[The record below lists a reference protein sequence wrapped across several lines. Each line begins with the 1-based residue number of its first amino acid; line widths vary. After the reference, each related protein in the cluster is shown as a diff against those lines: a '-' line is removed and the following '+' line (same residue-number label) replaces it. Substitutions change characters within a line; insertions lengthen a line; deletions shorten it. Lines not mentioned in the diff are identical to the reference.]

1 MAHMVPYPSS
11 AFVFPYR
18 SPTVPLPFPYH
29 SPTIPLPYTARF
41 SLFGLR
47 FAFFSYFCILI
58 LNLRDMT
65 DQQYREEILRLKQEK
80 NAVILG
86 HYYQRHE
93 IQALSDHVG
102 DSLALAQRAQEA
114 TADIIVFC
122 GVHFM
127 AETAKILNPQRKV
140 LLPDMEASCSLAES
154 CQGPDFAAFKAQHP
168 DHMVISYINCSAD
181 IKALSDLICTSGN
194 AEKLVRSL
202 PEDQKIIF
210 APDRNLGGYIN
221 RVTGRN
227 MLLWDGV
234 CTVHD
239 AMQAEGILKIKAT
252 HPDAPVIAHPECNPA
267 LLAVA
272 DFIGSTKAMLNYIEK
287 SDSRKI
293 IVATETGILY
303 EMRRL
308 RPDIEFLT
316 LRDDKSCACDDCTYM
331 KLNTLEKLYLCL
343 RDEQPEILMTPDM
356 IEAAKRPIVRMLDM
370 SKQLGIIK

>member
-1 MAHMVPYPSS
+1 MSNEE
-11 AFVFPYR
+11 
-18 SPTVPLPFPYH
+18 LK
-29 SPTIPLPYTARF
+29 
-41 SLFGLR
+41 
-47 FAFFSYFCILI
+47 
-58 LNLRDMT
+58 
-65 DQQYREEILRLKQEK
+65 QEILRLKKEK

-93 IQALSDHVG
+93 IQELSDYIG

-127 AETAKILNPQRKV
+127 AETAKILNPSCKV

-154 CQGPDFAAFKAQHP
+154 CKAGEFSNFKAEHP
-168 DHMVISYINCSAD
+168 DHMVISYVNCSAE

-210 APDRNLGGYIN
+210 APDKNLGGYIN
-221 RVTGRN
+221 QVTGRK
-227 MLLWDGV
+227 MLLWNGV

-239 AMQAEGILKIKAT
+239 AMQAEAVLQLKVA

-267 LLAVA
+267 LLKVA
-272 DFIGSTKAMLNYIEK
+272 DFVGSTKAMLNFIK
-287 SDSRKI
+287 ASNAKKF

-303 EMRRL
+303 EMKKEN
-308 RPDIEFLT
+308 PDKEFIT
-316 LRDDKSCACDDCTYM
+316 LRDNKSCACDDCAYM
-331 KLNTLEKLYLCL
+331 KLNTLEKLYNCL
-343 RDEQPEILMTPDM
+343 RDEQPEILMSPEM
-356 IEAAKRPIVRMLDM
+356 IEAAKRPIVRMLEM
-370 SKQLGIIK
+370 SKKHGIIK

>member
-1 MAHMVPYPSS
+1 MNQEQ
-11 AFVFPYR
+11 
-18 SPTVPLPFPYH
+18 LKK
-29 SPTIPLPYTARF
+29 
-41 SLFGLR
+41 
-47 FAFFSYFCILI
+47 
-58 LNLRDMT
+58 
-65 DQQYREEILRLKQEK
+65 EILRLKKEK

-93 IQALSDHVG
+93 IQELSDYIG
-102 DSLALAQRAQEA
+102 DSLALAQKAQEA

-127 AETAKILNPQRKV
+127 AETAKILNPSRKV

-154 CQGPDFAAFKAQHP
+154 CKAEDFKKFKAEHP
-168 DHMVISYINCSAD
+168 DHMVISYVNCSAE

-210 APDRNLGGYIN
+210 APDKNLGGYIN
-221 RVTGRN
+221 QVTGRN
-227 MLLWDGV
+227 MLLWNGV

-239 AMQAEGILKIKAT
+239 AMQAEAVLQLKVE

-267 LLAVA
+267 LLKVA
-272 DFIGSTKAMLNYIEK
+272 DFVGSTKAMLNYIKASEAK
-287 SDSRKI
+287 KF

-303 EMRRL
+303 EMKKEN
-308 RPDIEFLT
+308 PDKEFIT
-316 LRDDKSCACDDCTYM
+316 LRDNNHCACDDCAYM
-331 KLNTLEKLYLCL
+331 KLNTLDKLYNCL
-343 RDEQPEILMTPDM
+343 RDEQPEILMSSEM

>member
-1 MAHMVPYPSS
+1 MSNEE
-11 AFVFPYR
+11 
-18 SPTVPLPFPYH
+18 LK
-29 SPTIPLPYTARF
+29 
-41 SLFGLR
+41 
-47 FAFFSYFCILI
+47 
-58 LNLRDMT
+58 
-65 DQQYREEILRLKQEK
+65 QEILRLKKEK

-93 IQALSDHVG
+93 IQELSDYIG

-127 AETAKILNPQRKV
+127 AENAKILNPSCKV
-140 LLPDMEASCSLAES
+140 LLPDMEANCSLAES
-154 CQGPDFAAFKAQHP
+154 CKAGEFSKFKAEHP
-168 DHMVISYINCSAD
+168 DHMVISYVNCSAE

-210 APDRNLGGYIN
+210 APDKNLGGYIN
-221 RVTGRN
+221 QVTGRK
-227 MLLWDGV
+227 MLLWNGV

-239 AMQAEGILKIKAT
+239 AMQAEAVLQLKVA

-267 LLAVA
+267 LLKVA
-272 DFIGSTKAMLNYIEK
+272 DFVGSTKAMLNFIK
-287 SDSRKI
+287 ASDAKKF

-303 EMRRL
+303 EMKKEN
-308 RPDIEFLT
+308 PGKEFIT
-316 LRDDKSCACDDCTYM
+316 LRDNKSCACDDCAYM
-331 KLNTLEKLYLCL
+331 KLNTLEKLYNCL
-343 RDEQPEILMTPDM
+343 RDEQPEILMSPEM
-356 IEAAKRPIVRMLDM
+356 IEAAKRPIVRMLEM

>member
-1 MAHMVPYPSS
+1 
-11 AFVFPYR
+11 
-18 SPTVPLPFPYH
+18 
-29 SPTIPLPYTARF
+29 
-41 SLFGLR
+41 
-47 FAFFSYFCILI
+47 
-58 LNLRDMT
+58 MT
-65 DQQYREEILRLKQEK
+65 DNELRQEILRLKNEK

-93 IQALSDHVG
+93 IQDISDYIG
-102 DSLALAQRAQEA
+102 DSLALAQKAQEA

-127 AETAKILNPQRKV
+127 AETAKILNPQCKV

-154 CQGPDFAAFKAQHP
+154 CKAEDFAKFKAEHP
-168 DHMVISYINCSAD
+168 DHMVISYVNCSAE

-202 PEDQKIIF
+202 PENQKIIF

-221 RVTGRN
+221 SVTGRQ
-227 MLLWDGV
+227 MLLWNGV

-239 AMQAEGILKIKAT
+239 AMQAESVLQLKADN
-252 HPDAPVIAHPECNPA
+252 PDAPVIAHPECNPA
-267 LLAVA
+267 LLEVA
-272 DFIGSTKAMLNYIEK
+272 DFVGSTKAMLNFIK
-287 SDSRKI
+287 ASSSKRF

-303 EMRRL
+303 EMKREN
-308 RPDIEFLT
+308 PDKEFIT
-316 LRDDKSCACDDCTYM
+316 LRDNKSCACDDCAYM
-331 KLNTLEKLYLCL
+331 KLNTLEKLYKCL
-343 RDEQPEILMTPDM
+343 RDEQPEILMSDEM

>member
-1 MAHMVPYPSS
+1 
-11 AFVFPYR
+11 
-18 SPTVPLPFPYH
+18 
-29 SPTIPLPYTARF
+29 
-41 SLFGLR
+41 
-47 FAFFSYFCILI
+47 
-58 LNLRDMT
+58 MT
-65 DQQYREEILRLKQEK
+65 DEQLKQEILRLKKEK

-93 IQALSDHVG
+93 IQELSDYIG

-127 AETAKILNPQRKV
+127 AETAKILNPSRKV

-154 CQGPDFAAFKAQHP
+154 CKAEDFSKFKAEHP
-168 DHMVISYINCSAD
+168 DHMVISYVNCSAE

-221 RVTGRN
+221 QVTGRK
-227 MLLWDGV
+227 MVLWNGV

-239 AMQAEGILKIKAT
+239 AMQAEAVLHLKAE

-267 LLAVA
+267 LLKVA
-272 DFIGSTKAMLNYIEK
+272 DFVGSTKAMLNYIK
-287 SDSRKI
+287 SSSAKKF

-303 EMRRL
+303 EMKKEN
-308 RPDIEFLT
+308 PDKEFIT
-316 LRDDKSCACDDCTYM
+316 LRDNKHCSCDDCAYM
-331 KLNTLEKLYLCL
+331 KLNTLEKLYTCL
-343 RDEQPEILMTPDM
+343 RDEQPELLMSPEM
-356 IEAAKRPIVRMLDM
+356 IEAAKRPIVRMLEM

>member
-1 MAHMVPYPSS
+1 MKD
-11 AFVFPYR
+11 
-18 SPTVPLPFPYH
+18 
-29 SPTIPLPYTARF
+29 
-41 SLFGLR
+41 
-47 FAFFSYFCILI
+47 
-58 LNLRDMT
+58 N
-65 DQQYREEILRLKQEK
+65 ELKQEIIRLKKEK
-80 NAVILG
+80 NVVILG

-93 IQALSDHVG
+93 IQELSDYVG
-102 DSLALAQRAQEA
+102 DSLALAQKAQEA

-127 AETAKILNPQRKV
+127 AETAKILNPQCKV

-154 CQGPDFAAFKAQHP
+154 CKAEEFAAFKKQHP
-168 DHMVISYINCSAD
+168 DHMVISYVNCSAE

-221 RVTGRN
+221 QVTGRK
-227 MLLWDGV
+227 MVLWNGV

-239 AMQAEGILKIKAT
+239 AMQAEAVLMLKAE

-267 LLAVA
+267 LLKVA
-272 DFIGSTKAMLNYIEK
+272 DFIGSTKAMLNYIK
-287 SDSRKI
+287 DSDAKKF

-303 EMRRL
+303 EMKREN
-308 RPDIEFLT
+308 PDKEFIT
-316 LRDDKSCACDDCTYM
+316 LRDNKNCACDDCAYM
-331 KLNTLEKLYLCL
+331 KLNTLEKLYRCL
-343 RDEQPEILMTPDM
+343 RDEQPEIIMSDEM
-356 IEAAKRPIVRMLDM
+356 IEAAKRPIVRMLEM